1 MDKNYFLNSINHED
15 KNLISN
21 IYNKMILAEKTNKI
35 IFINEFLSP
44 AIWTQISDICENYK
58 LKSFTNGIFKD
69 ADRRIL
75 CFSAFDEPLV
85 YPINLLKISNNSKF
99 CTLAHKDYLGAIMS
113 LGIKREKLGDLIISD
128 SVCYAP
134 VCSDISS
141 YIISN
146 LNDIGNCHCEVSD
159 YDYKLQELPERKF
172 EESVIISTSLRL
184 DGMVA
189 AICNVSRSKSVALI
203 ATGKILVNYL
213 QCVKK
218 DKIIKI
224 NDTLTIRGYGKL
236 KVADIIGTTQKERLK
251 VAILRYI

>member
-1 MDKNYFLNSINHED
+1 MDKNYFLNSINYED

-21 IYNKMILAEKTNKI
+21 IYDKMKIAEKTNKT

-44 AIWTQISDICENYK
+44 AIWTRISDICKNYK
-58 LKSFTNGIFKD
+58 IKSFANGIFKD

-75 CFSAFDEPLV
+75 SFSTFDEPLV

-99 CTLAHKDYLGAIMS
+99 VTLAHKDYLGAIMS

-128 SVCYAP
+128 KVCYAP

-141 YIISN
+141 YIIGN
-146 LNDIGNCHCEVSD
+146 LNDIGNCHCGVVD

-189 AICNVSRSKSVALI
+189 AICNVSRSNSVALI

-213 QCVKK
+213 QCDKK
-218 DKIIKI
+218 DKIIKA

-236 KVADIIGTTQKERLK
+236 KIADIIGTTQKERLK
-251 VAILRYI
+251 VSVLRYI

>member
-21 IYNKMILAEKTNKI
+21 IYSKMIIAEKTNKI
-35 IFINEFLSP
+35 VFINEFLSP
-44 AIWTQISDICENYK
+44 DVWTQISDICESHK
-58 LKSFTNGIFKD
+58 VKSFTNGIFKD

-75 CFSAFDEPLV
+75 AFSAFDEPLI

-99 CTLAHKDYLGAIMS
+99 VTLAHKDYLGAIMS

-128 SVCYAP
+128 GVCYAP
-134 VCSDISS
+134 VCSDISG

-146 LNDIGNCHCEVSD
+146 LNDIGNCHCGVSD
-159 YDYKLQELPERKF
+159 YDYKLRELPERKF
-172 EESVIISTSLRL
+172 EERVIISTSLRL

-189 AICNVSRSKSVALI
+189 AICNVSRSNSVALI
-203 ATGKILVNYL
+203 GAGKILVNYL

-218 DKIIKI
+218 DKIIKT

-236 KVADIIGTTQKERLK
+236 KIADIIGTTQKERLK